1 MINEIRGDLPAFVS
15 ARTPFGLR
23 RKCLMNNKR
32 LGLCVKYF
40 DFQEASNGK
49 WYCWFY
55 QPMSHNDLNLN
66 EVENDA
72 TENDRS

>member
-1 MINEIRGDLPAFVS
+1 
-15 ARTPFGLR
+15 
-23 RKCLMNNKR
+23 MNNKR